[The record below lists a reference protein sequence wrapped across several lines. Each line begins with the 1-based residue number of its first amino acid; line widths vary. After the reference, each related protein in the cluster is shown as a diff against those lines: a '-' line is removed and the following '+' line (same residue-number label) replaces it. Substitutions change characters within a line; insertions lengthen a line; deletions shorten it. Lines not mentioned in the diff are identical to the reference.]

1 MIIYILI
8 SIIFHIIVLLVMQR
22 QIPEPIN
29 QHDGMPT
36 PKQMFNAA
44 CVIISVIAGSIF
56 CLIALLIN

>member
-1 MIIYILI
+1 MITFLIL
-8 SIIFHIIVLLVMQR
+8 SIILHIIVLLVMQR

-44 CVIISVIAGSIF
+44 CVVISVIAGAIF
-56 CLIALLIN
+56 A